1 MREREEGALS
11 SYLSAIR
18 AHPWVVGLATLAAV
32 LGSLLLL
39 ATRDAEYEATAD
51 LLVDPL
57 PLVDE
62 TFRGLSLIRDT
73 GDPVRTVQT
82 AASLVESPAIAE
94 DAAEKLGQGWT
105 AQSVLGAVE
114 VNPVGESNILGVT
127 ATAAS
132 GEEAARVA
140 NQFVDS
146 TLVVRE
152 QEIAEQVQAEIEA
165 LEARIEAVRGN
176 ETAEAELLARRDQ
189 LQSVAASG
197 DPTLGKSQE
206 AVPPTSAVG
215 ASPALIVV
223 MATLAGLVI
232 GSAAALLM
240 ELFSRRL
247 RDEDD
252 ATAIYPLPVLI
263 RVPELAGRKRRGPV
277 GANWFMPPEIRE
289 PFRTLSVQLDQPDGP
304 HVLMVT
310 SASAGDGKTTTAV
323 NLAVS
328 LAAAGN
334 SVVLLDFDLRKP
346 DVGWSLGLPDGTRL
360 AELLAPSVSIEELLQ
375 SPSHLGELRVLAPT
389 AEADDAEWIEA
400 VSFRLPEVLAQAS
413 ELADFV
419 VVDTAPLGEVGDALR
434 LVADVEDILL
444 VVRPGNTSEGQLEFL
459 RDLLERTG
467 KSPAGM
473 IVLSRTERPSRG
485 YYSYGYAQQRRS
497 DQLRRPE
504 AAPSPVRARTDRAA
518 SADVEA

>member
-1 MREREEGALS
+1 M
-11 SYLSAIR
+11 
-18 AHPWVVGLATLAAV
+18 
-32 LGSLLLL
+32 
-39 ATRDAEYEATAD
+39 
-51 LLVDPL
+51 
-57 PLVDE
+57 
-62 TFRGLSLIRDT
+62 
-73 GDPVRTVQT
+73 
-82 AASLVESPAIAE
+82 
-94 DAAEKLGQGWT
+94 
-105 AQSVLGAVE
+105 
-114 VNPVGESNILGVT
+114 
-127 ATAAS
+127 
-132 GEEAARVA
+132 
-140 NQFVDS
+140 
-146 TLVVRE
+146 VRE

-223 MATLAGLVI
+223 LATLAGLVI

-375 SPSHLGELRVLAPT
+375 SPSHLGSFASSHPPPRPT
-389 AEADDAEWIEA
+389 TP
-400 VSFRLPEVLAQAS
+400 SGS
-413 ELADFV
+413 
-419 VVDTAPLGEVGDALR
+419 
-434 LVADVEDILL
+434 
-444 VVRPGNTSEGQLEFL
+444 
-459 RDLLERTG
+459 
-467 KSPAGM
+467 
-473 IVLSRTERPSRG
+473 RPSA
-485 YYSYGYAQQRRS
+485 SACPRS
-497 DQLRRPE
+497 SRRP
-504 AAPSPVRARTDRAA
+504 A
-518 SADVEA
+518 SSLTSWWSTPLR